1 MKKIIKKTDGS
12 GNLIEDISH
21 KYIPY
26 WPLLVLLAIPC
37 IMLAWVYLK
46 FKQPVYEI
54 AATIQVKDGKKG
66 VNDDQI
72 TESINM
78 LSAKSIVE
86 NEVEVIK
93 SKTFVD
99 EVVKDLHLYAPTYQ
113 KGRFV
118 EKSAYETSPVV
129 VQAEDPEN
137 LKEAKKV
144 PYKYDFNKKV
154 VTLGSKQY
162 PINQYVST
170 EYGRLMFTQ
179 NPHFR
184 KSSPGDLY
192 FSLIEPR
199 NVSAGLYAGLDVSA
213 TSKLSS
219 IVKIKFKDPV
229 PQRGEDIVN
238 AMIVKYNEASAE
250 QKTGL
255 AKNTIAFLD
264 QRIAKVVSDLN
275 GVEGRISNY
284 RSREGVVNLTDQS
297 RLYLQN
303 VAMNDQKL
311 SDLNVQLSVLNQV
324 EKYITSKA
332 STAGIAP
339 STLGVNDPMLSNLL
353 EKYYD
358 AELQYER
365 LKQTTAENNPALQTV
380 VGQVNTL
387 KPAILENVR
396 NQRINVQASLS
407 NLALTN
413 NNYNSA
419 LGTIPAKERELIN
432 VSREQST
439 LNSLY
444 NFLLQKREQTALA
457 YSSAI
462 TESQV
467 IDKASASI
475 LPVSPNKGFTYGA
488 ALVLAIVLTIAYIIY
503 RDILS
508 NKVLFRNDITN
519 QTVYPLLGEISHVR
533 KGKQMLLT
541 GKDFA
546 TAQDEFK
553 QLCIAAGF
561 FSKDNRNKKVLIT
574 SSNEGEGK
582 SLVIANIALTLAQ
595 AGKKVVLIDADML
608 TGKLT
613 KTFRAFNT
621 AGLSEF
627 LNNEVSSPAEII
639 KASGY
644 KNLSVIPSGDG
655 GNGDADLL
663 LNGNLEV
670 LLQYLDDKFDFILI
684 DGVAVNPSAHPYI
697 LSDLCDATLYV
708 IRHRHTAK
716 SVIKKLDETNEL
728 KPLKGLALIFNGI
741 KARGFILKT
750 KGFGYGNK
758 HVHMNKN
765 LWTKLWVKKNGV
777 SHHSYRNANQL

>member
-1 MKKIIKKTDGS
+1 MKTIIKKTDSS

-46 FKQPVYEI
+46 FKQPVYEV
-54 AATIQVKDGKKG
+54 AATIQVKDSKKG

-78 LSAKSIVE
+78 LSAKNIVE

-99 EVVKDLHLYAPTYQ
+99 EIVTDLHLYAPTYQ

-118 EKSAYETSPVV
+118 EKSAYVTSPVII
-129 VQAEDPEN
+129 QAEDPSN
-137 LKEAKKV
+137 VKEAKKD
-144 PYKYDFNKKV
+144 PYKYDFNKKIV
-154 VTLGSKQY
+154 QVGAKQY

-170 EYGRLMFTQ
+170 EYGKLMFTQ
-179 NPHFR
+179 NPYFK
-184 KSSPGDLY
+184 KSTPGEY
-192 FSLIEPR
+192 FFSLMDPK
-199 NVSAGLYAGLDVSA
+199 NVSAGVYGGLDVSA

-219 IVKIKFKDPV
+219 IVKIKFKDPIK
-229 PQRGEDIVN
+229 QRGEDIVN
-238 AMIVKYNEASAE
+238 ALIEKYNKAIVA
-250 QKTGL
+250 QKTDV
-255 AKNTIAFLD
+255 AKNTMAFLD
-264 QRIAKVVSDLN
+264 QRIAKVVNDLN
-275 GVEGRISNY
+275 GVEGRISNF
-284 RSREGVVNLTDQS
+284 RAREGVVNLTDQS

-311 SDLNVQLSVLNQV
+311 ADLNVQLSVLDQV
-324 EKYITSKA
+324 ERYITSKA
-332 STAGIAP
+332 SAGIAP
-339 STLGVNDPMLSNLL
+339 STLGVNDQLLAKLL

-358 AELQYER
+358 AELQYEKM
-365 LKQTTAENNPALQTV
+365 KQTTAENNPALQSV
-380 VGQVNTL
+380 VTQISTL

-413 NNYNSA
+413 NNYNSV
-419 LGTIPAKERELIN
+419 LGGIPAKERELID
-432 VSREQST
+432 VSRQQST

-444 NFLLQKREQTALA
+444 NFLLQKREQTAIA

-462 TESQV
+462 VESHV
-467 IDKASASI
+467 IDKAEASV
-475 LPVSPNKGFTYGA
+475 LPVSPNKAFTYGA
-488 ALVLAIVLTIAYIIY
+488 ALVLAVVLTIGYIIY

-508 NKVLFRNDITN
+508 NKVLFRNDISKH
-519 QTVYPLLGEISHVR
+519 TVYPLLGEISYVR

-541 GKDFA
+541 GKDFT

-561 FSKDNRNKKVLIT
+561 FAKENRNKRILIT

-582 SLVIANIALTLAQ
+582 SLIMANIALTLSQ
-595 AGKKVVLIDADML
+595 AGKKVILIDSDIA
-608 TGKLT
+608 TSQLT
-613 KTFRAFNT
+613 KTFRAFNSN
-621 AGLSEF
+621 GLSEF
-627 LNNEVSSPAEII
+627 LNGEVNSPAEII
-639 KASGY
+639 KGSGY
-644 KNLSVIPSGDG
+644 KNLSVIPAGD
-655 GNGDADLL
+655 NNSNETNWF
-663 LNGNLEV
+663 LNGNMET

-684 DGVAVNPSAHPYI
+684 DGVAVNPSADAYI
-697 LSDLCDATLYV
+697 LSDMCDATLYV
-708 IRHRHTAK
+708 VRHRYTAK

-728 KPLKGLALIFNGI
+728 KPLKGLALVFNGI
-741 KARGFILKT
+741 KSRGFILKT

-758 HVHMNKN
+758 HQSYNKN

-777 SHHSYRNANQL
+777 SQQSYRKIKQL

>member
-1 MKKIIKKTDGS
+1 MKKIIKKADSS
-12 GNLIEDISH
+12 GNLIEEISH

-46 FKQPVYEI
+46 FKQPVYEV
-54 AATIQVKDGKKG
+54 AATIQVKDSKKG

-78 LSAKSIVE
+78 LSDKNIVE
-86 NEVEVIK
+86 NEVELIK

-113 KGRFV
+113 KGKFV
-118 EKSAYETSPVV
+118 EKSAYVTSPVI
-129 VQAEDPEN
+129 VQVDDPEN
-137 LKEAKKV
+137 LKEVKKI
-144 PYKYDFNKKV
+144 PYSYDFNKKTV
-154 VTLGSKQY
+154 QLGNKQY

-179 NPHFR
+179 NPYFK
-184 KSSPGDLY
+184 KSTPGDYY

-199 NVSAGLYAGLDVSA
+199 NVSAGVYGGLDVSS

-219 IVKIKFKDPV
+219 IVKIKFKDAI

-238 AMIVKYNEASAE
+238 AMIDKYNKASVAH
-250 QKTGL
+250 KTDV
-255 AKNTIAFLD
+255 AKNTMAFLD

-275 GVEGRISNY
+275 GVEGRISSY
-284 RSREGVVNLTDQS
+284 RQRAGVVNLTDQS

-311 SDLNVQLSVLNQV
+311 ADLNVQLSVLNQV
-324 EKYITSKA
+324 EKYITSKE
-332 STAGIAP
+332 TAGITP
-339 STLGVNDPMLSNLL
+339 STLGVNDPTLAKLL

-358 AELQYER
+358 SELQYEK
-365 LKQTTAENNPALQTV
+365 LKQTTAENNPVLQTV
-380 VGQVNTL
+380 VSQINTL
-387 KPAILENVR
+387 KPAIIENIR
-396 NQRINVQASLS
+396 NQRVNVQASLS

-413 NNYNSA
+413 NSYNSV
-419 LGTIPAKERELIN
+419 LGGMPAKERELID

-439 LNSLY
+439 LNTLY

-457 YSSAI
+457 YSSAVV
-462 TESQV
+462 ESQV
-467 IDKASASI
+467 IDRAEASV
-475 LPVSPNKGFTYGA
+475 LPVSPNKAFTYGA
-488 ALVLAIVLTIAYIIY
+488 ALVLAVVLTIAYILY
-503 RDILS
+503 RDVLS
-508 NKVLFRNDITN
+508 NKILFRNDITS

-546 TAQDEFK
+546 TVQDEFK

-561 FSKDNRNKKVLIT
+561 FSKENRNKRILIT

-582 SLVIANIALTLAQ
+582 SLIMANIALTLSQ
-595 AGKKVVLIDADML
+595 SGKTVALIDADIRTAQL
-608 TGKLT
+608 S
-613 KTFRAFNT
+613 KTFRAFNS
-621 AGLSEF
+621 AGLAEF
-627 LNNEVSSPAEII
+627 LSGEVSSPSEIV

-644 KNLSVIPSGDG
+644 KNLSVIPAGDSTD
-655 GNGDADLL
+655 NDGDLF
-663 LNGNLEV
+663 LNGRIET
-670 LLQYLDDKFDFILI
+670 LLQHLDDKFDFILI
-684 DGVAVNPSAHPYI
+684 DGVAVNPSADAYI

-708 IRHRHTAK
+708 VRHRHTAK
-716 SVIKKLDETNEL
+716 SVIKKLDDTNEL
-728 KPLKGLALIFNGI
+728 KPLKGLALVFNGI
-741 KARGFILKT
+741 KSRGFILKT

-758 HVHMNKN
+758 HQSFNKN
-765 LWTKLWVKKNGV
+765 LWTKMWVKKNGV
-777 SHHSYRNANQL
+777 SQQSYRKIKQL